1 MTIWTASW
9 AAKLPI
15 GHTRVRISR
24 GGPRWLPAGSYKS
37 YSAFF
42 PGKWF
47 KSVSPQEYLDRY
59 NTMLAKLDP
68 KRVVDELE
76 ALGPNSTMLCF
87 EAAKDIEAGKCYCHR
102 HVAAQ
107 WLEDTLGIKVEE
119 VGHPDLF
126 RFRYLNEEHVAAPSY
141 ARRERVAFSHN
152 VTAPLRLARASG

>member
-47 KSVSPQEYLDRY
+47 KSVSPPEYLDLY
-59 NTMLAKLDP
+59 NAILAKLDP
-68 KRVVDELE
+68 RRVVDELE
-76 ALGPNSTMLCF
+76 AFGPNPTMLCF
-87 EAAKDIEAGKCYCHR
+87 ESAKGIEAGICYCHR
-102 HVAAQ
+102 RLAAQ
-107 WLEDTLGIKVEE
+107 WLEDSLGIKVEE
-119 VGHPDLF
+119 VGHPDLP
-126 RFRYLNEEHVAAPSY
+126 RFRYLQGKHFAPSY
-141 ARRERVAFSHN
+141 VRREPVEQLCLFD
-152 VTAPLRLARASG
+152 V